1 MGVVINTNISSI
13 TASRILSNNRSDLET
28 AMERLAS
35 GKRINSANDD
45 AAGMAVAAKMRAD
58 IRSLNQAVRN
68 TNDAISLVN
77 TYDGGA
83 AEIES
88 ILIRMREL
96 AVQAKTGS
104 YTSSDLANAD
114 FEYEALKAEISRI
127 AKVTAFNRQILGQGN
142 VNANGV
148 MVSSDGDTAFSFY
161 VGADVARTGNTVTF
175 SAKSLD
181 LNWYDNL
188 QSDVSAAGASNVAQ
202 GTLTVPVHNEN
213 ASAYIKSQ
221 SFSTTAGISTA
232 TLSITT
238 PGVSAGLRS
247 IANTT
252 YAGSAIIQ
260 LDAALSSLAVNR
272 ALAGSF
278 VNRLEHTVSNLMNV
292 SQRLQEAVSGIEDAD
307 YAAESAA
314 LARGM
319 VLAQA
324 GTAMLAQA
332 NQAPQFVLTLLRG

>member
-1 MGVVINTNISSI
+1 MTVVINTNISSI
-13 TASRILSNNRSDLET
+13 TASRILGSNRGDLET

-58 IRSLNQAVRN
+58 IRGLNQAVRN

-83 AEIES
+83 AEIEA

-96 AVQAKTGS
+96 AVQAKTGT
-104 YTSSDLANAD
+104 YTSADLSNAN
-114 FEYEALKAEISRI
+114 FEYAALKSEITRI
-127 AKVTAFNRQILGQGN
+127 ASVTSFNRLALGQGS
-142 VNANGV
+142 G
-148 MVSSDGDTAFSFY
+148 GDAAGTTLSVDTSFSFY
-161 VGADVARTGNTVTF
+161 VGSDVARTGNTITF
-175 SAKSLD
+175 SAKALD
-181 LNWYDNL
+181 LNE
-188 QSDVSAAGASNVAQ
+188 A
-202 GTLTVPVHNEN
+202 
-213 ASAYIKSQ
+213 ASAEEL
-221 SFSTTAGISTA
+221 FSLASGTT
-232 TLSITT
+232 
-238 PGVSAGLRS
+238 
-247 IANTT
+247 
-252 YAGSAIIQ
+252 AGSAIAS
-260 LDAALSSLAVNR
+260 LDDAITELAANR
-272 ALAGSF
+272 AQAGAL

-332 NQAPQFVLTLLRG
+332 NQAPQFVLALLRS

>member
-35 GKRINSANDD
+35 GKRINSSNDD

-68 TNDAISLVN
+68 TNDAISMVN

-83 AEIES
+83 AEIEQ

-96 AVQAKTGS
+96 AVQARTGTYAGADLTNANYE
-104 YTSSDLANAD
+104 YT
-114 FEYEALKAEISRI
+114 ALKSEIGRI
-127 AKVTAFNRQILGQGN
+127 AGVTTFNRIALGQGEGATSGATGTTST
-142 VNANGV
+142 VGQ
-148 MVSSDGDTAFSFY
+148 TFSFY
-161 VGADVARTGNTVTF
+161 VGSDVARTGNTITF
-175 SAKSLD
+175 IGQPLD
-181 LNWYDNL
+181 LNKGL
-188 QSDVSAAGASNVAQ
+188 SATDLKAIDTAGA
-202 GTLTVPVHNEN
+202 
-213 ASAYIKSQ
+213 
-221 SFSTTAGISTA
+221 
-232 TLSITT
+232 
-238 PGVSAGLRS
+238 
-247 IANTT
+247 
-252 YAGSAIIQ
+252 AGSAIES
-260 LDAALSSLAVNR
+260 LDEALQKLSSRR
-272 ALAGSF
+272 AEAGAL

-292 SQRLQEAVSGIEDAD
+292 SQRLQEAVSGVEDAD

-332 NQAPQFVLTLLRG
+332 NQAPQFVLTLLRS

>member
-96 AVQAKTGS
+96 AVQAKTGTYQS
-104 YTSSDLANAD
+104 ADLTNANY
-114 FEYEALKAEISRI
+114 EYAALKSEIERI
-127 AKVTAFNRQILGQGN
+127 AGVTSFNRLSLGAGTST
-142 VNANGV
+142 AT
-148 MVSSDGDTAFSFY
+148 DGSTTSATVTFSFY
-161 VGADVARTGNTVTF
+161 VGSDVARTGNSITF
-175 SAKSLD
+175 SGEP
-181 LNWYDNL
+181 LNLNK
-188 QSDVSAAGASNVAQ
+188 VTAS
-202 GTLTVPVHNEN
+202 GLE
-213 ASAYIKSQ
+213 
-221 SFSTTAGISTA
+221 
-232 TLSITT
+232 SITT
-238 PGVSAGLRS
+238 GAL
-247 IANTT
+247 
-252 YAGSAIIQ
+252 AGSAIAHLDSAIQ
-260 LDAALSSLAVNR
+260 SLSQRRAQAGAL
-272 ALAGSF
+272 
-278 VNRLEHTVSNLMNV
+278 VNRLEHTASNLMNV
-292 SQRLQEAVSGIEDAD
+292 SQRLQEAVSGVEDAD